1 MWRASCTRWA
11 NRVIRYGQSDPAL
24 FRSREAALPGCGR
37 SHRVEEHGKL
47 QEGLEAQ
54 ERRHERDHE
63 GVDQHGQGSA
73 TFVAGGQ
80 VVWLGNQWVTSALP
94 GRPRNHDLL
103 YFAPLSF
110 RANGT
115 LDQLAWHDN
124 VTLPVTTNAG

>member
-1 MWRASCTRWA
+1 VGGAGMRCEWRRGHYTLGGAPTARNFVTRA
-11 NRVIRYGQSDPAL
+11 
-24 FRSREAALPGCGR
+24 
-37 SHRVEEHGKL
+37 
-47 QEGLEAQ
+47 
-54 ERRHERDHE
+54 
-63 GVDQHGQGSA
+63 QGSA